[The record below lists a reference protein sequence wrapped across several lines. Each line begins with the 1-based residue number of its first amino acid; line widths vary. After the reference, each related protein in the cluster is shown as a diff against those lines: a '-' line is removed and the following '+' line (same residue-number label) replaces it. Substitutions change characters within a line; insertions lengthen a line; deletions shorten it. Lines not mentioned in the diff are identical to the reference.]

1 MMMAKNKHIGP
12 TLDDFLAE
20 DGILEAANALAQKKL
35 VALQLRDA
43 MTDLGLS
50 EVALARRMRTSRT
63 IVRKL
68 LDPGNDSATL
78 LTLARAAAA
87 VGLTLRVS
95 FERTRP
101 RPAGGS
107 RRRAA

>member
-1 MMMAKNKHIGP
+1 MAKNKHIGP
-12 TLDDFLAE
+12 TLDDFLTE
-20 DGILEAANALAQKKL
+20 DGIAEAANALAQKKL

-43 MTDLGLS
+43 MADLDLS
-50 EVALARRMRTSRT
+50 EAALARRMRTSRT

-78 LTLARAAAA
+78 VTLAKAAAA

-95 FERTRP
+95 FEKRRT

-107 RRRAA
+107 RRRVAA

>member
-1 MMMAKNKHIGP
+1 MAKNKHVGP

-20 DGILEAANALAQKKL
+20 DGILEATNALAQKKL

-43 MTDLGLS
+43 MTALDLS
-50 EVALARRMRTSRT
+50 EAALARRMRTSRT

-68 LDPGNDSATL
+68 LDPDNDSATL
-78 LTLARAAAA
+78 VTLARAAAA

-95 FERTRP
+95 FEKKRTRP
-101 RPAGGS
+101 ARAPK
-107 RRRAA
+107 RRLAA